1 MSRLFPLAGLLRLRK
16 LQQDQAA
23 LDLAEANARVVALE
37 ARRGRARS
45 ALGALGNTPQTVA
58 ALNAMAAARS
68 SSRSMLA
75 ELDAVGRNHHE
86 SRDTAQSTYNAARA
100 ESVALEKLHDR
111 HAAALQAAD
120 LHAEQTVLDEIAGA
134 RWRHG
139 RTAAT
144 NTSRTQGE
152 TP

>member
-1 MSRLFPLAGLLRLRK
+1 MSRNFPLAGLLRLRK

-23 LDLAEANARVVALE
+23 LDLAEANARVEASE

-45 ALGALGNTPQTVA
+45 ALGALGNSPQTIA

-75 ELDAVGRNHHE
+75 ELDAMGRNHQE
-86 SRDTAQSTYNAARA
+86 SLDSTQSSFNEARA

-111 HAAALQAAD
+111 HAAAVLAED

-134 RWRHG
+134 RWR
-139 RTAAT
+139 R
-144 NTSRTQGE
+144 SRTGALDEEE

>member
-16 LQQDQAA
+16 LQQNQAA
-23 LDLAEANARVVALE
+23 LDLAEANARVAALQ

-45 ALGALGNTPQTVA
+45 ALGALGNTPQTIA

-75 ELDAVGRNHHE
+75 ELDAMGRNHQE
-86 SRDTAQSTYNAARA
+86 TLDSAQSNYNAARA

-111 HAAALQAAD
+111 HAAAVLAED

-134 RWRHG
+134 RWHR
-139 RTAAT
+139 
-144 NTSRTQGE
+144 SRSASLNEGE
-152 TP
+152 TL

>member
-23 LDLAEANARVVALE
+23 LDLAEANARAATLE
-37 ARRGRARS
+37 ARHGRARTALS
-45 ALGALGNTPQTVA
+45 ALENSPQTVA

-75 ELDAVGRNHHE
+75 ELEALGRNQQE
-86 SRDTAQSTYNAARA
+86 SVDSAQTSYNAARA

-111 HAAALQAAD
+111 HAAALLAED

-134 RWRHG
+134 RWFHSRS
-139 RTAAT
+139 AT
-144 NTSRTQGE
+144 DEGE
-152 TP
+152 GTP

>member
-23 LDLAEANARVVALE
+23 LDLSEANARVAALQ

-45 ALGALGNTPQTVA
+45 ALGALGNTPQTIA

-75 ELDAVGRNHHE
+75 ELDAMGRNHQE
-86 SRDTAQSTYNAARA
+86 TLDSAQSNYNAARA

-111 HAAALQAAD
+111 HAAAVLAED

-134 RWRHG
+134 RWHRN
-139 RTAAT
+139 RTASL
-144 NTSRTQGE
+144 NEGE

>member
-23 LDLAEANARVVALE
+23 LDLSEANARVAALQ

-45 ALGALGNTPQTVA
+45 ALGALGTTPQTIA

-75 ELDAVGRNHHE
+75 ELDAMGRNHQE
-86 SRDTAQSTYNAARA
+86 SLDSAQSNYNAARA

-111 HAAALQAAD
+111 HAAALLAED

-134 RWRHG
+134 RWHR
-139 RTAAT
+139 
-144 NTSRTQGE
+144 SRTYGADEGE